1 MQRRYI
7 RWIAGSLVIS
17 VVLAGGAYGVYRLG
31 VTDGLRMNGAA
42 STTAASSAGTLTAGD
57 LDPETGRRILY
68 WHDPMVPGRRFD
80 RPGQSPFMDMMLV
93 PVYADGDDGEA
104 GVAVSSRTQQ
114 NLGVRT
120 VEVVRETMAL
130 RVEAAGNVAFNERDQ
145 VVVEARATGFVER
158 LHVRATLDRVEPG
171 QALVDVYVPE
181 WVAAQEELLS
191 LKRMRGTDLDV
202 LVDAARQRMRQT
214 GMTDVQIRLV
224 EESGTVQ
231 PRVTLR
237 APIGGVLVE
246 LTAREGM
253 TVMPGETLFR
263 INGLATVWADAQVPE
278 GQAGLLRPDAAVEAR
293 ASALPDEVFRGTLQA
308 ILPEVDPVT
317 RTIKARIELENPNAR
332 LVPGMFV
339 AVALDSEAS
348 ERLTVPTEA
357 VIRTGRRTVVMIV
370 DESGMFHAAD
380 VETGLETNGRI
391 EIESGLEVGQRV
403 VASGQFLID
412 SEANLRT
419 TSMRMDEAP
428 QDRGGAPP

>member
-1 MQRRYI
+1 MQHEHIRR
-7 RWIAGSLVIS
+7 IAGSLVITAAL
-17 VVLAGGAYGVYRLG
+17 VAGGYGVYRLG
-31 VTDGLRMNGAA
+31 VTDGMRMNGAA
-42 STTAASSAGTLTAGD
+42 STAVASSAGTLTAGD

-80 RPGQSPFMDMMLV
+80 QPGRSPFMNMMLV
-93 PVYADGDDGEA
+93 PVYADGGDGES
-104 GVAVSSRTQQ
+104 GVVVSARTQQ
-114 NLGVRT
+114 NLGLRT
-120 VEVVRETMAL
+120 VEVAREMMSL

-145 VVVEARATGFVER
+145 VVVEARAAGFVER

-181 WVAAQEELLS
+181 WVAAQEELMS
-191 LKRMRGTDLDV
+191 LKRMGGADLDA

-214 GMTDVQIRLV
+214 GMTDAQIRLV

-231 PRVTLR
+231 RRVTLR
-237 APIGGVLVE
+237 APAGGVLVE
-246 LTAREGM
+246 LAAREGM

-278 GQAGLLRPDAAVEAR
+278 GQAGLLRPGVAVEAR
-293 ASALPDEVFRGTLQA
+293 APALPDEVFRGTLQA
-308 ILPEVDPVT
+308 ILPEIDPAT
-317 RTIKARIELENPNAR
+317 RTITARVELANPNTR

-339 AVALDSEAS
+339 AVTLDSEAA

-357 VIRTGRRTVVMIV
+357 VIRTGRRTIVMIV

-380 VETGLETNGRI
+380 VETGLEANGRT
-391 EIESGLEVGQRV
+391 EIRSGLGAGQRI

-412 SEANLRT
+412 SEANLRAVGA
-419 TSMRMDEAP
+419 RMQEAP
-428 QDRGGAPP
+428 QAAGDAQP